1 MERIAVITGGIST
14 ERDVSLRSAEN
25 VRKLL
30 AEFYDVDVF
39 DFPGD
44 REKFLAGYKKYCAAI
59 PLIHGK
65 GGEDGALSEF
75 LERLGVPYLFSGVSA
90 HAVALDKDKAKIIV
104 AAHSVAVP
112 RSITIQKDAYCAYQ
126 RPSVI
131 KPLDGGSSVATAI
144 VRSQEEL
151 DAALRN
157 AFDVAHDVLVEDY
170 VRGDEFTVAVIDD
183 GAGPRAL
190 PVIMIRAKDGF
201 FDYKSKYT
209 ADALAEEICPA
220 PIDASLAKQLQQLA
234 VAAHTALGCA
244 QVSRTDIIVDE
255 NGTPWFLETNTI
267 PGMTETSLLPKACAA
282 DGVAFVDVLRKW
294 IDQTRTP
301 AG

>member
-1 MERIAVITGGIST
+1 MKRIAIITGGTST
-14 ERDVSLRSAEN
+14 EREVSLRSAEN

-30 AEFYDVDVF
+30 AEFYNVDVF
-39 DFPGD
+39 DFPDD
-44 REKFLAGYKKYCAAI
+44 REKFLAEYKTYCAAI

-75 LERLGVPYLFSGVSA
+75 LETLGVPYLFSGVSA
-90 HAVALDKDKAKIIV
+90 HATALDKAKAKIAV
-104 AAHSVAVP
+104 AAQGVSVL
-112 RSITIQKDAYCAYQ
+112 RSITMQKDAHCEYQ
-126 RPSVI
+126 RPSVV

-151 DAALRN
+151 DAALRD
-157 AFDVAHDVLVEDY
+157 AFDVARDVLIEDY
-170 VRGDEFTVAVIDD
+170 ICGDEFTVAVIDD

-220 PIDASLAKQLQQLA
+220 PIDAQLTKQLQQLA
-234 VAAHTALGCA
+234 VTAHTALGCRH
-244 QVSRTDIIVDE
+244 VSRTDIIVDE